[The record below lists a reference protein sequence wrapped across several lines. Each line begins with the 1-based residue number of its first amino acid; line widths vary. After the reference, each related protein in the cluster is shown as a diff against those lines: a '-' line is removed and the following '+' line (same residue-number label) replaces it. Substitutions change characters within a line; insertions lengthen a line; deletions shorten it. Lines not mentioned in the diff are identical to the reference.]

1 VYLTLFILE
10 LLDSHTTRAL
20 QPLMQRFL
28 SLDTECVKI
37 QETANASQ
45 GISSV
50 LLTPAFYFYVLVP
63 IFLMVVDASLFF
75 VLQSP

>member
-1 VYLTLFILE
+1 VYSTLFILE
-10 LLDSHTTRAL
+10 LLDSHTIRAL

-28 SLDTECVKI
+28 SLGVECVKI
-37 QETANASQ
+37 QETSQ
-45 GISSV
+45 GISTV

-63 IFLMVVDASLFF
+63 IFCMAIDVSLFF

>member
-1 VYLTLFILE
+1 VHLTLFVLD
-10 LLDSHTTRAL
+10 LLDSHTTRTL

-28 SLDTECVKI
+28 SLCAECVKI

-50 LLTPAFYFYVLVP
+50 LLTPAF
-63 IFLMVVDASLFF
+63 
-75 VLQSP
+75 